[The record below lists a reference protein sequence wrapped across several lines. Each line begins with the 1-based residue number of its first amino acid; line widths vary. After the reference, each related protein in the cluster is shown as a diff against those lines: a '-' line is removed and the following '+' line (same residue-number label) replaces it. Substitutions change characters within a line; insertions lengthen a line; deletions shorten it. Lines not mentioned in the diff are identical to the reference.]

1 MPAWFVPALGYVL
14 LLGAAGVTTRLALRT
29 ITWEQVVL
37 WVPVAYLTFSVIVAA
52 TLGARVP
59 LGLGGAWA
67 AVTALC
73 PAGALVLFFYALTKG
88 EASTVVPATSAYP
101 LVTLVGAAI
110 FLGERITVAR
120 VIGAVLIIAGVIV
133 ISRF

>member
-37 WVPVAYLTFSVIVAA
+37 WVPVAYLTFSAILAI
-52 TLGARVP
+52 TRGARFP
-59 LGLGGAWA
+59 LGIGGAWA
-67 AVTALC
+67 AVTAFC
-73 PAGALVLFFYALTKG
+73 AAGALVLFFYALTKG

-110 FLGERITVAR
+110 FLGERITVVR

-133 ISRF
+133 ISRS